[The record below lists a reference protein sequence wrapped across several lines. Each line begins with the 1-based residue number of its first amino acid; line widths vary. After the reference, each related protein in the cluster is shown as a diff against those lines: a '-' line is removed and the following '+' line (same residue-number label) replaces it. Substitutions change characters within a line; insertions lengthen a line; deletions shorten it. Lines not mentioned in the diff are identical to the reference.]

1 MKVTFSLFTQTCID
15 KLKSS
20 GSFSTAHLYSY
31 AVRSFSEFLNRDV
44 IRFCDIKPE
53 VLKLCEKH
61 LIRTSHSYNTVST
74 YMRMLRAIYNKAV
87 MAGLAKFV
95 LICFMVCSQA

>member
-53 VLKLCEKH
+53 VLKLYEKH